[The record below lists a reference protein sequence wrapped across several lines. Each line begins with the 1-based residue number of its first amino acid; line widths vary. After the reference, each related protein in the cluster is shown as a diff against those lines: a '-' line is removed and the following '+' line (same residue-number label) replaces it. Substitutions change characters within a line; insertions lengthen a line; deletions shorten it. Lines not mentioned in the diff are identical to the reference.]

1 MSHRLPARHPRAFP
15 GAGPLTGVHRFAVA
29 ALALNKWRE
38 NQSSRWTIYIFRSKL
53 QWLGEVEA
61 ASAEEAI
68 VKGAEAFGQNAKR
81 LMAVRR

>member
-1 MSHRLPARHPRAFP
+1 LA
-15 GAGPLTGVHRFAVA
+15 GAANLEGAKPMQYASPL
-29 ALALNKWRE
+29 WRE
-38 NQSSRWTIYIFRSKL
+38 NQSSGGIYIFRSKL

-68 VKGAEAFGQNAKR
+68 IKGAEAFGQNAKR